1 LKAVKELSL
10 MWRTIYHEFRRWA
23 KVSERAATAYKR
35 TEITLETDRIW
46 IVRNAHAKR
55 GWCTECGREVDMV
68 SLTEGEALS
77 RPPTSEP
84 RGTASLPPRTARPM
98 LPGCGEQ
105 SGWHWSQA
113 SDGSPLICLESVL
126 KSGGDDMPQEPN

>member
-1 LKAVKELSL
+1 
-10 MWRTIYHEFRRWA
+10 MWRVIYHEFRRWA
-23 KVSERAATAYKR
+23 KVPERAVAASKR

-68 SLTEGEALS
+68 RLTEAEALS
-77 RPPTSEP
+77 RHRTSEP
-84 RGTASLPPRTARPM
+84 REMASLSPPAARPM

-105 SGWHWSQA
+105 SGWHWSKA

-126 KSGGDDMPQEPN
+126 KSFGDDMPQEPN